1 MTSADRL
8 ERRLSSGLE
17 GLGLTLDE
25 GRQAALLAFV
35 DELQRWNRS
44 YNLTAVRDPLDMV
57 TRHLLDS
64 LAVLPWV
71 GEGPLL
77 DAGTGAGLPGVPLAI
92 ARPDL
97 QVTLLDSAGKKIRF
111 LNHVRRVLR
120 LDNVQPVQA
129 RLETFTPPAPLASVI
144 SRAFATLADFAGA
157 VRAMHAGTRH
167 PAPRLLA
174 MKGRAPQAEI
184 DALPA
189 DVRVLAVEKLDV
201 PGLQEDRH
209 LVIMSLVT

>member
-1 MTSADRL
+1 MAFAERL
-8 ERRLSSGLE
+8 ERRLTSGLE
-17 GLGLTLDE
+17 VLGLTLDDE
-25 GRQAALLAFV
+25 QQAALLAFI

-64 LAVLPWV
+64 LAVLPWI
-71 GEGPLL
+71 GDGPLL

-92 ARPDL
+92 ARPRL
-97 QVTLLDSAGKKIRF
+97 QVTLLDSAGKKVRF
-111 LNHVRRVLR
+111 LNHVQRTLG
-120 LDNVQPVQA
+120 LDNVYPVQA
-129 RLETFTPPAPLASVI
+129 RLEAFAPRAPFATVI
-144 SRAFATLADFAGA
+144 SRAFASLSEFAAA
-157 VRAMHAGTRH
+157 VHAMHRGA
-167 PAPRLLA
+167 PFAAPRLLA

-184 DALPA
+184 DALPD
-189 DVRVLAVEKLDV
+189 DVRVEAVERLDV